1 MILYNQL
8 YEILQ
13 NAIYGSNATLD
24 TFQQFVLTQMSTYL
38 SYGLCLLPVIAIV
51 AVTVKLLKW

>member
-1 MILYNQL
+1 MVLYGQL

-13 NAIYGSNATLD
+13 TAIYGGNAPLD
-24 TFQQFVLTQMSTYL
+24 TYQEFVLTQMATYL

-51 AVTVKLLKW
+51 AITVKLLKW